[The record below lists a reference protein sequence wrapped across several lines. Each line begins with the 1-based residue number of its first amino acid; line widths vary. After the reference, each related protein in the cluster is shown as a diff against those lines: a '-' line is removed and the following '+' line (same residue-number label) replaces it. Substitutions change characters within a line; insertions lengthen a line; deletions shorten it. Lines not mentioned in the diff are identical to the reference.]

1 MIQGAK
7 YWNDKKKTYSK
18 QSNNAVETLIP
29 GLEYCGPTAATM
41 CDDSLTDAPVLPDK
55 NEYGGIWRP
64 QKEDDLTLFFID
76 ESNWP
81 MFRKIRNDVIYGHK
95 KGAGQYPPNEI
106 PQLYPYGVF
115 HVFGLRGEFRWKNN
129 FEDCAKELW
138 NGNAV
143 QLCLENPG
151 HFIAAVAYDE
161 VTKEII
167 YNDPWPERWPD
178 GNGFNRRM
186 GKDEFTKNMKAF
198 YIVYY
203 KR

>member
-7 YWNDKKKTYSK
+7 YWDNKKKTYSK
-18 QSNNAVETLIP
+18 QSNNAIETLVP
-29 GLEYCGPTAATM
+29 GLEYCGPTAATI
-41 CDDSLTDAPVLPDK
+41 CDDALTDEKEIK
-55 NEYGGIWRP
+55 NQYGGNWIP
-64 QKEDDLTLFFID
+64 QKEDSLSLFFID
-76 ESNWP
+76 ESNWD
-81 MFRKIRNDVIYGHK
+81 MFRKIRGDVIYGHK

-106 PQLYPYGVF
+106 PQLYPYAVQQM
-115 HVFGLRGEFRWKNN
+115 FGLRGEFRFKAL
-129 FEDCAKELW
+129 FESVAKELW
-138 NGNAV
+138 EGNAV
-143 QLCLENPG
+143 QLCLDKPG

-161 VTKEII
+161 ATKEII

-186 GKDEFTKNMKAF
+186 GKAEFESNMKNF